1 MIPIEFS
8 EIKRPLVDLYIITWA
23 LLVGHCSWSGAA
35 PNKNRQSDSYSCIL
49 NKQYIMFIPNCTT
62 CMYICYPIFIL
73 ISYNQEWLF
82 KPRVFLVPIRFC
94 RPELKRVTFKQLI
107 PKTVFKRKTR
117 IQAATELPLIF
128 DLLQMPKRH
137 PYNIPK

>member
-1 MIPIEFS
+1 MKQTCTLGHVFWVIKPKISEFLGLG
-8 EIKRPLVDLYIITWA
+8 KPPL
-23 LLVGHCSWSGAA
+23 
-35 PNKNRQSDSYSCIL
+35 YSIH
-49 NKQYIMFIPNCTT
+49 F
-62 CMYICYPIFIL
+62 
-73 ISYNQEWLF
+73 S
-82 KPRVFLVPIRFC
+82 VPVRFC